1 MHIRRVRRS
10 SPFPLASAV
19 QETRF
24 LSADGAGS
32 EAPVPVGAR
41 MIRFTVG

>member
-32 EAPVPVGAR
+32 EAPVGAR